1 MAHVQIVDD
10 VKAIQL
16 EAGPL
21 PSALFVVATGK
32 VPTSGWSGCRL
43 SPRYYVTPPKDGVW
57 DFDMLADEPT
67 GIVAQV
73 VLPISAHTLINNPP
87 SWVRGIRVHSETNS
101 AEASINRQP
110 AATAPARFALA
121 TATRADDN
129 KKAIFNQT
137 IAGWDDSHQP
147 TGTIIWIN
155 DGPFGTPNPH
165 IEMKKLEHRLV
176 LTVEGPD
183 EPAIRRCVERAAT
196 AGLFAAIVAV
206 VVTGGGAL
214 AAAIGAAIAELK
226 SCLGGSAMVKIEN
239 NSHWVYWHT

>member
-73 VLPISAHTLINNPP
+73 VLPIAAHILINNPP
-87 SWVRGIRVHSETNS
+87 SWVRGVRVHSETNS
-101 AEASINRQP
+101 AEASIDRQP
-110 AATAPARFALA
+110 AVTAPVKASRG
-121 TATRADDN
+121 RP
-129 KKAIFNQT
+129 KAIFNQT

-155 DGPFGTPNPH
+155 DGPFGTPTPH
-165 IEMKKLEHRLV
+165 LEMKKLEHRLV

-183 EPAIRRCVERAAT
+183 GEAIRKCVERAVN

-214 AAAIGAAIAELK
+214 AAAIGAAISELK
-226 SCLGGSAMVKIEN
+226 SCLGDGFMVKIEDR
-239 NSHWVYWHT
+239 SHWVYWHT